1 MNDLKIFIV
10 DDDVF
15 FLHMMEQHLRNLGYS
30 LITTFTNGSDCLD
43 ALPLNPDLVFLD
55 HNMDHLSGYDVLRK
69 IKRYD
74 PNLFVVMVSAQVEIK
89 TAVDVLKHGAFDYLE
104 KDDNTLGKVEAIINR
119 MIDVKAH
126 LRRTQP
132 SVFHKVLQSLLLCGL

>member
-1 MNDLKIFIV
+1 MGNRREKFSAVHKIDIGGSAASRVSTFCIGIAVAKGQFI
-10 DDDVF
+10 F
-15 FLHMMEQHLRNLGYS
+15 F
-30 LITTFTNGSDCLD
+30 
-43 ALPLNPDLVFLD
+43 
-55 HNMDHLSGYDVLRK
+55 
-69 IKRYD
+69 
-74 PNLFVVMVSAQVEIK
+74 AQVEIK